1 MESQYLNFFSSN
13 VNIFFMF
20 KSPCELSLWGFL
32 GFFFLGGGGLV
43 LPLAHER
50 S

>member
-32 GFFFLGGGGLV
+32 GFFFLGGG
-43 LPLAHER
+43 P
-50 S
+50 